1 MWGSELVP
9 RHPSGSPKPS
19 SGCTPTV
26 GGWFAVRA
34 RRGGP
39 CGAVSVL
46 FRGRPLHYFISPSDT
61 CEGTQVEGLLGW
73 ASEART
79 SETPRPLRR
88 CYNTAATTHFHWLD
102 EHCPALPNVQ
112 EEAILGC
119 VR

>member
-1 MWGSELVP
+1 M
-9 RHPSGSPKPS
+9 
-19 SGCTPTV
+19 
-26 GGWFAVRA
+26 
-34 RRGGP
+34 
-39 CGAVSVL
+39 
-46 FRGRPLHYFISPSDT
+46 
-61 CEGTQVEGLLGW
+61 EGLLGW